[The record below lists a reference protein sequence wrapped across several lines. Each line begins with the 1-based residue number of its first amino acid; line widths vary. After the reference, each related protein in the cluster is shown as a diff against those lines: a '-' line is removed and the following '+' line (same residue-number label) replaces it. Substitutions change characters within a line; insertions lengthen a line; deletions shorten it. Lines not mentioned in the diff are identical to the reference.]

1 MAIPEKSGRR
11 ILVVDDD
18 EMVSNTLR
26 KVLALDGHAAELV
39 SSASKALAALE
50 QSKFDLVITDYE
62 MPVMKGDQL
71 AAEIKARIPTQ
82 PIVILTAY
90 REKLRASGRPVQADL
105 ILGKPF
111 DLWEFRKAINSLL
124 NIS

>member
-39 SSASKALAALE
+39 SGASEALAALE
-50 QSKFDLVITDYE
+50 QSRFDLVITDYE

-90 REKLRASGRPVQADL
+90 REKLKASGRPVQADL